1 MAPTN
6 PRIIV
11 VDSSLS
17 LHQVVRAAMELMGRR
32 PRMIETATGE
42 DALAELRIS
51 AADLLI
57 TAHTLL
63 GTVAGPDLAIAAK
76 RELAGMPVILVA
88 NESDPELDEEILGQ
102 GLFQYLRRPFAAE
115 AFLRA
120 VRVAIDG
127 PEAAPKEAPAEE
139 IVPVPPIDE
148 SKISDVMYRLMR
160 DVGAMAIVLADR
172 HGKVLSYSG
181 AAGYVD
187 RDALAAALA
196 PGFSNT
202 LKILPLIGDQ
212 PRVLKY
218 YDGERGN
225 LFGLALG
232 LHHYLLLI
240 FDGGAPPAALGN
252 VKRYGFN
259 AVNEMLG
266 IIGSVAF
273 EARPSLPPPKP
284 AESHV
289 TSPKRRTHTQTQEM
303 AAVKADADRAKRAD
317 KGEKADKPERGKAD
331 GARKTSTRTTTAPAV
346 QSFDPALL
354 EGLENID
361 LSQADELFDPDR
373 MATVASQNGD
383 RISYDDALMQGI
395 IGNIEE

>member
-1 MAPTN
+1 
-6 PRIIV
+6 
-11 VDSSLS
+11 
-17 LHQVVRAAMELMGRR
+17 MELMGRR

-76 RELAGMPVILVA
+76 RELAGMPVIVVA
-88 NESDPELDEEILGQ
+88 NEGDPELDEGIVEQ
-102 GLFQYLRRPFAAE
+102 GLFHYLRRPFAAE

-127 PEAAPKEAPAEE
+127 PEAAPREAPAEDL
-139 IVPVPPIDE
+139 ILVPPVDE
-148 SKISDVMYRLMR
+148 AKIADVMYRLMR

-172 HGKVLSYSG
+172 NGKVISYSG

-196 PGFSNT
+196 PGFSDT

-232 LHHYLLLI
+232 LHYYLLLV

-266 IIGSVAF
+266 IIGPVAF
-273 EARPSLPPPKP
+273 EARPSLPQPKP

-289 TSPKRRTHTQTQEM
+289 TSPKRRTRTQTQEL
-303 AAVKADADRAKRAD
+303 AAIKAEAERAERA
-317 KGEKADKPERGKAD
+317 EKAEKSERGKGE

-354 EGLENID
+354 EGLESVD
-361 LSQADELFDPDR
+361 MSQADALFDPER
-373 MATVASQNGD
+373 LATVASQNGD
-383 RISYDDALMQGI
+383 RISYDDALLQGI

>member
-88 NESDPELDEEILGQ
+88 NEGDPELDEEILGQ

-172 HGKVLSYSG
+172 NGKVLSYSG

-259 AVNEMLG
+259 AVNEMLS

-303 AAVKADADRAKRAD
+303 AAVKAEADRAKRAD
-317 KGEKADKPERGKAD
+317 KGEKPERGKAE
-331 GARKTSTRTTTAPAV
+331 GSRKTATRTTTAPAV

-373 MATVASQNGD
+373 LATVASQNGD